1 MNKVMVTGLAIGTE
15 IGSCGACN
23 FDLNWMVND
32 PSILLWADKIVFT
45 PVMWNCIINEK
56 LHSHREEFSKAIKFV
71 FEKLNSEGVIEIC
84 KPKEVIDE
92 NMKKHIEGQVCKDME
107 TLSTSFPSV
116 ISLNFGGKNKE
127 GKRDPNTLKINDFD
141 YCQPSLTAIYG
152 SLMLSRLIEAQPLF
166 NNRSFEFLK
175 YRFGIDINNCQT
187 NINTFNSI
195 FSMAFPNEI
204 IFPEIVLTNEKSCNT
219 CGKINICRK
228 DYLKYL
234 DDKIDEI
241 VKWRKYDEIFQIKTV
256 INDIIADCNHADM
269 ELDYKDIIKKYRE
282 KENKANILIKSTF
295 PKVKRF
301 ANIATLISLPF
312 AVLGAATND
321 ALITTSGLSVA
332 ALGLGSKEVLELLES
347 KFRWIGFLKKK
358 LE

>member
-1 MNKVMVTGLAIGTE
+1 
-15 IGSCGACN
+15 
-23 FDLNWMVND
+23 
-32 PSILLWADKIVFT
+32 LWADKIIVT
-45 PVMWNCIINEK
+45 PVMWNSIISEEFP
-56 LHSHREEFSKAIKFV
+56 SHKEEFSRAIKLI
-71 FEKLNSEGVIEIC
+71 FEKLNSEGIIEIC
-84 KPKEVIDE
+84 KPNKIIDKS
-92 NMKKHIEGQVCKDME
+92 MTKYIEGQVCKDME
-107 TLSTSFPSV
+107 TLSTSFPSA
-116 ISLNFGGKNKE
+116 ISLNFGKKHKKGKKSP
-127 GKRDPNTLKINDFD
+127 DTLIIKDYD
-141 YCQPSLTAIYG
+141 YCPPHLSAIYG
-152 SLMLSRLIEAQPLF
+152 SLMLSRIIGAQPLF

-187 NINTFNSI
+187 KIETFNSI
-195 FSMAFPNEI
+195 FNMAFPNED
-204 IFPEIVLTNEKSCNT
+204 IFPEIVLTDESRCNSCA
-219 CGKINICRK
+219 KKNICRK

-241 VKWRKYDEIFQIKTV
+241 IKWRKYDEISQVKAV
-256 INDIIADCNHADM
+256 VNNIISDCNNGDV

-312 AVLGAATND
+312 AVLGAATSD

-332 ALGLGSKEVLELLES
+332 ALGLGSKEVIELLES
-347 KFRWIGFLKKK
+347 KFRWLGFLKKK